1 MTVDDSPRPG
11 LSAERV
17 GMFTDAIF
25 AIAIT
30 LLALEIPRPEEPE
43 QLADLGH
50 FLSEHSGAF
59 AGFAL
64 AFLMLWFNWR
74 AHHTLFDQLARVSQ
88 TVLAV
93 HIPLLLFSAFLPY
106 TTGLLYSGSL
116 PPDARSIALAMFG
129 GTEAVLMLC
138 QGLLYT
144 LTLKQG
150 LYAVGANTA
159 RMGTAAA
166 INWGIGI
173 LWALSA
179 MLASP
184 LGDNTTLLWLATPLV
199 VVAILYG
206 MRVWR
211 GREGERASL
220 HGGTP

>member
-1 MTVDDSPRPG
+1 MTGDDKPRPG

-17 GMFTDAIF
+17 GVFTDAIF

-50 FLSEHSGAF
+50 FLSEHAGAF

-88 TVLAV
+88 AVLAV

-106 TTGLLYSGSL
+106 ATGLFALEEL
-116 PPDARSIALAMFG
+116 PTDARSIAVAMFG

-144 LTLKQG
+144 LTLRQG
-150 LYAVGANTA
+150 LYAVGASTT
-159 RMGTAAA
+159 RMSTAAA
-166 INWGIGI
+166 INWGIGV
-173 LWALSA
+173 LWAVSA
-179 MLASP
+179 MLAFP
-184 LGDNTTLLWLATPLV
+184 LGDGVTLLWLATPLLAL
-199 VVAILYG
+199 AILYG
-206 MRVWR
+206 MRLRR
-211 GREGERASL
+211 GRESRRASL
-220 HGGTP
+220 G